1 MKKGYLLLFF
11 LFFFSFTT
19 NYGQDTPDRKGM
31 LAISRNVIEA
41 QLGFL
46 SSDWMEGRRA
56 GEKGELISSDYIASM
71 LMLYGVK
78 PWGDM
83 SKLSNTGANNLS
95 EGRSYFQNFNLV
107 KTTAG
112 SGQSLELKLV
122 SPGFRKSDSYTFNVD
137 FFVRPTV
144 SCEIEAPVIFA
155 GYGFI
160 NSKIGFNSLEGVDI
174 KNKFVLSIAG
184 FPSFAESK
192 LNPAEI
198 NSSFREFE
206 NMVRMNGAAGL
217 ITVNPHPAPSGN
229 TLDMSPSE
237 KSPRP
242 YQLYSSYALQGNETT
257 VRTQVI
263 SMSVKAAN
271 DILAG
276 TGNSIEDYRK
286 NADANQPYAIKPI
299 EGKSLTLKTSV
310 IKEIVSVRNILGI
323 IEGNNKDEYIVLGAH
338 YDHMGMNNG
347 YLWNGA
353 DDNGSGTVGVM
364 TLAKAITETGK
375 KPEKN
380 VIIALW
386 TAEEEGLL
394 GSEYFVKNINIPVKQ
409 VRLNVNFDMIS
420 RYISED
426 QKNKVVMTYTSSEKS
441 FREMTASNL
450 KKYGIDLNVDYQP
463 SDDPPGGSD
472 HRSFVAAGIPVM
484 RFKPGHREEYHTP
497 DDEISTIDWD
507 IMEKI
512 IKISFANIWQLADS
526 KW

>member
-11 LFFFSFTT
+11 LFFFSYTT
-19 NYGQDTPDRKGM
+19 IYGQDSPDRKGM
-31 LAISRNVIEA
+31 LAISRNVIES

-83 SKLSNTGANNLS
+83 IKTANTGSDGSLAA
-95 EGRSYFQNFNLV
+95 RSYFQNFNLV

-112 SGQSLELKLV
+112 AVQSLELKLV
-122 SPGFRKSDSYTFNVD
+122 SPGFQKSYSYSYNVD
-137 FFVRPTV
+137 FFLRPSTSGEV
-144 SCEIEAPVIFA
+144 EAPVIFA

-160 NSKIGFNSLEGVDI
+160 NGKVGFNNLEGVDI

-184 FPSFAESK
+184 FPAFAESK
-192 LNPAEI
+192 LTASEI
-198 NSSFREFE
+198 YSSLREFE
-206 NMVRMNGAAGL
+206 NVVRRNGAAGL
-217 ITVNPHPAPSGN
+217 ISVNPNPAPSGN
-229 TLDMSPSE
+229 TLEMSPSE
-237 KSPRP
+237 MSPRP
-242 YQLYSSYALQGNETT
+242 YKIYSSYALQADESGM
-257 VRTQVI
+257 RTQLI
-263 SMSVKAAN
+263 SMSAKAAN
-271 DILAG
+271 EILAG
-276 TGNSIEDYRK
+276 TGNNIEEYRR
-286 NADANQPYAIKPI
+286 NADANQPYAFRAI
-299 EGKSLTLKTSV
+299 EGRTLKLKTTV
-310 IKEIVSVRNILGI
+310 IKENVPVRNVLGI

-364 TLAKAITETGK
+364 TLARAIMETGK
-375 KPEKN
+375 RPEKN
-380 VIIALW
+380 IIIALW

-394 GSEYFVKNINIPVKQ
+394 GSEYFVKNINVPVKN

-420 RYISED
+420 RYVSED
-426 QKNKVVMTYTSSEKS
+426 QPNKVVMTYTSSEKS
-441 FREMTASNL
+441 FRDMTATNL
-450 KKYGIDLNVDYQP
+450 KKYGIDLIVDYQP

-497 DDEISTIDWD
+497 ADEISTIDWD